1 MCNVDCL
8 WCVVDEWKWT
18 CSCRMLSK
26 SFRNEHGFI
35 TVIMNLFTWMH
46 SLEVLNVMHFQSLKN
61 PSDDIFEMSKRM
73 LCLKHSCKR
82 KKKMCVTVM
91 LVLPVWTEVESK
103 KNKKRWQV
111 TFVYNLRQ
119 WLYKT
124 NWPLWWP
131 PLPQILGEAI
141 TTTKKIES
149 NPVICINHTGYGGE
163 RLTCSENWAC
173 HYIRSTSMYVVR
185 TNQLMEP

>member
-1 MCNVDCL
+1 
-8 WCVVDEWKWT
+8 
-18 CSCRMLSK
+18 
-26 SFRNEHGFI
+26 
-35 TVIMNLFTWMH
+35 
-46 SLEVLNVMHFQSLKN
+46 MHFQSLKN

-124 NWPLWWP
+124 N
-131 PLPQILGEAI
+131 
-141 TTTKKIES
+141 
-149 NPVICINHTGYGGE
+149 
-163 RLTCSENWAC
+163 
-173 HYIRSTSMYVVR
+173 
-185 TNQLMEP
+185 